1 MNQLNEFK
9 QNLYKIKVQT
19 LVTLLDDLRSALF
32 NYIRIFKKIRFQ
44 ENKYGD
50 FKLLLED
57 AQEKIIDIYNK
68 TDKFFND
75 GFFLELKKEDAKD
88 ISNEYQYVVQEFL
101 VVVETIE
108 DDYYKQFIDLISFYE
123 KTILPGF
130 ERLNDNIDIYNNV
143 ATVNNWQHKLIT
155 YEEAFNYHQN
165 NRNLIY
171 SRGIGKSKK

>member
-1 MNQLNEFK
+1 MISLNELN
-9 QNLYKIKVQT
+9 QNPNVKVQT
-19 LVTLLDDLRSALF
+19 LINLLDELRSAIF
-32 NYIRIFKKIRFQ
+32 NYTRIFEKIRFKKD
-44 ENKYGD
+44 KYSD
-50 FKLLLED
+50 FKSILND
-57 AQEKIIDIYNK
+57 AHEKIIDIFNK
-68 TDKFFND
+68 LDAFFNE

-101 VVVETIE
+101 VIVETIE
-108 DDYYKQFIDLISFYE
+108 DDHYKQFIDLISFYE

-143 ATVNNWQHKLIT
+143 AAVNNWQHKLIT